1 MTTYAFAEILA
12 AAEAA
17 TEQFEYEAALEF
29 YSQLLAT
36 TNGASAD
43 PVEQGSRLKAFSE
56 QGRILQNLN
65 RNDEARAIYEA
76 CRLEAGPGT
85 RFHRCPG
92 GNR

>member
-17 TEQFEYEAALEF
+17 TEQFEYEEALDL
-29 YSQLLAT
+29 YGQLLAT
-36 TNGASAD
+36 TSGTSVD

-65 RNDEARAIYEA
+65 RNEEARVIYEA
-76 CRLEAGPGT
+76 FRREAGPG
-85 RFHRCPG
+85 RAAVDPG
-92 GNR
+92 R